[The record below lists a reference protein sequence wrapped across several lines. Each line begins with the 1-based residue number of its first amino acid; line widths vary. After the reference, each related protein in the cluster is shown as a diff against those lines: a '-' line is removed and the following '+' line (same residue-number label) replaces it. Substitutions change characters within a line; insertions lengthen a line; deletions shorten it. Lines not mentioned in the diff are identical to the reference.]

1 MMFEK
6 GRWGSLSVRLLRTIS
21 GEYLGDSDV
30 CVRVPFSVYG
40 HEDTSPPSYIVAPG
54 EDPQGGRKSRGRKK
68 KKRRKRTL
76 EERSKGE
83 EKKGDS
89 SFIRPS
95 IGGGGGGDV
104 GVMPQ

>member
-1 MMFEK
+1 MFEK
-6 GRWGSLSVRLLRTIS
+6 GTSGSLSVRLVGTNDLRKIF
-21 GEYLGDSDV
+21 GRFR
-30 CVRVPFSVYG
+30 CVRVCVPFSVYG

-68 KKRRKRTL
+68 KKRKRTL

-83 EKKGDS
+83 EEKGDS

-95 IGGGGGGDV
+95 AEAMWV
-104 GVMPQ
+104 

>member
-1 MMFEK
+1 M
-6 GRWGSLSVRLLRTIS
+6 
-21 GEYLGDSDV
+21 
-30 CVRVPFSVYG
+30 CARVPFSVYG

-68 KKRRKRTL
+68 KKRKRTL

-89 SFIRPS
+89 SFIRLS